1 MLKVRF
7 LAIVA
12 VFVLVAAACGD
23 SGTTATDDP
32 TAAPAGDTSPSDTS
46 ASGDTTA
53 ATGGDTAPP
62 ATSGGTLPPLTVG
75 NIPGLSDDCQALANV
90 FLSFS
95 GVFLG
100 GDAPDINLDAISDLP
115 GDLQADAALLIAG
128 AQAYVDGLAELG
140 VDLTD
145 PTSLAT
151 LTEDQQ
157 QAFGDLADSIDTDEF
172 NDAADRLSAY
182 GEVECAEFVNGG

>member
-1 MLKVRF
+1 MLKLRF

-12 VFVLVAAACGD
+12 VLVLVAAACGD

-32 TAAPAGDTSPSDTS
+32 TAGDTSPSNTS

-53 ATGGDTAPP
+53 ATSGDTAPP
-62 ATSGGTLPPLTVG
+62 ATSGGTLPLTIG

-90 FLSFS
+90 FLGFS
-95 GVFLG
+95 GIFLG
-100 GDAPDINLDAISDLP
+100 GDVPDINLDAIGDLP
-115 GDLQADAALLIAG
+115 GGLQADAALLIAG
-128 AQAYVDGLAELG
+128 AQAYSDGLADLG

-145 PTSLAT
+145 PASFAA
-151 LTEDQQ
+151 LTEEQQ

-172 NDAADRLSAY
+172 NDAVDRLSAY
-182 GEVECAEFVNGG
+182 AEVECAEF

>member
-1 MLKVRF
+1 MLKFRF

-12 VFVLVAAACGD
+12 VFALVAAACGD
-23 SGTTATDDP
+23 SGTTELADDTSPPDTSSSGDP
-32 TAAPAGDTSPSDTS
+32 TAATS
-46 ASGDTTA
+46 
-53 ATGGDTAPP
+53 GDTAPP
-62 ATSGGTLPPLTVG
+62 ATAAPSTAIGTIPVTIG

-100 GDAPDINLDAISDLP
+100 GDVPDVNIDAISDLP
-115 GDLQADAALLIAG
+115 GDLQADVALVIAG
-128 AQAYVDGLAELG
+128 LEEYADGLAELG

-145 PTSLAT
+145 PASFAA
-151 LTEDQQ
+151 LTEEQQ

-172 NDAADRLSAY
+172 NDAADRFSAY
-182 GEVECAEFVNGG
+182 AEVECAEFVGG